1 MRGPDFT
8 LLYDA
13 GSNDDLARGSG
24 NRVLAYLATL
34 TPHITRID
42 HVILSHPHRDHVELL
57 PDVLRKYA
65 VGDVWDSGAATEIC
79 GYRLFL
85 QEIAAHPAGQYHT
98 ATRDAG
104 PESRALGP
112 RNCYGRDESL
122 QSISLHHGTRI
133 KALQSIPI
141 GKGAAMTFL
150 YVNGTTKQN
159 LNENSLVVRL
169 DLADHRVLLMGDA
182 QGGDRAAP
190 ASVPKAD
197 SIEGQ
202 LLKCCASELKADV
215 MVVGNHG
222 SKTSS
227 RTALLDA
234 VRAEVF
240 IVSSGP
246 TPYSGVKLPDSE
258 VLTALDQ
265 RGRVLRTDADDAHC
279 GSSHAKVRPDDDRKA
294 GGCDNIL
301 VTLAAGKAISASY
314 RRVAD

>member
-13 GSNDDLARGSG
+13 GSNDDLARGNG

-34 TPHITRID
+34 TPRITRID

-57 PDVLRKYA
+57 PDVLRKYP
-65 VGDVWDSGAATEIC
+65 VGDVWDSGATTEIC
-79 GYRLFL
+79 GYRNFL
-85 QEIAAHPAGQYHT
+85 QEIAAHPASQYHT

-104 PESRALGP
+104 PETRTLGDK
-112 RNCYGRDESL
+112 NCYGKDEFL
-122 QSISLHHGTRI
+122 QSIALHHGARI

-141 GKGAAMTFL
+141 GNGAAMRFL
-150 YVNGTTKQN
+150 YVNGNTKQN

-182 QGGDRAAP
+182 QGGDRAPP
-190 ASVPKAD
+190 ASIPRTD

-202 LLKCCASELKADV
+202 LLNCCMSELKADV

-222 SKTSS
+222 SNTSS

-234 VRAEVF
+234 VQAEVF

-265 RGRVLRTDADDAHC
+265 RARVLRTDDDDAHC
-279 GSSHAKVRPDDDRKA
+279 ASSRAKVGPDNDGKA

-301 VTLAAGKAISASY
+301 VTLTAGKAVSASY
-314 RRVAD
+314 RHVAD